1 MRRRDTKSKKRE
13 QKEQE
18 KRKEKR
24 KEKRNEKKMA
34 PACSCYNVM
43 LEIN

>member
-13 QKEQE
+13 QKERE
-18 KRKEKR
+18 KRREG